1 MEIGF
6 VFVMHPRVKAGLKLT
21 IELEQMSQRGQ
32 PHSIHILFPILSSLL
47 LIISFPSLLIL
58 LYLYIYVCERC

>member
-1 MEIGF
+1 
-6 VFVMHPRVKAGLKLT
+6 MHPRVKAGLKLA

-32 PHSIHILFPILSSLL
+32 PYSVHIPFLILSSLF

-58 LYLYIYVCERC
+58 LYLYIYVCEHC